1 MNTCSRSSRARI
13 LARPSWNAPRAPRP
27 TRGGAA
33 TCCAARATP
42 GPRPAWTARP
52 PDAYLRAA
60 AAAREAGSAELLAR
74 AALGLGGATGF
85 WSVELNRAV
94 PTGLLAEALAALG
107 PGDSPA
113 RARLL
118 ARLARWRAAG
128 SRLGAEEQDRPPGF
142 AEAVA
147 MARRLGDPRAL
158 VAVLADQENAWH
170 GALRPDGPGAAVAAS
185 AELDRL
191 AADLDDEDLAYQASR
206 ARAGALLTAGD
217 LDGVERLAEGEARL
231 AETGA
236 PHHRWLALRLRASTA
251 MLRGNFADSERLAG
265 VAFDLGR
272 RHLGG
277 PRSWPTAPSW
287 CSCAGSRAAPAR

>member
-1 MNTCSRSSRARI
+1 
-13 LARPSWNAPRAPRP
+13 
-27 TRGGAA
+27 
-33 TCCAARATP
+33 
-42 GPRPAWTARP
+42 
-52 PDAYLRAA
+52 
-60 AAAREAGSAELLAR
+60 
-74 AALGLGGATGF
+74 
-85 WSVELNRAV
+85 
-94 PTGLLAEALAALG
+94 
-107 PGDSPA
+107 
-113 RARLL
+113 
-118 ARLARWRAAG
+118 
-128 SRLGAEEQDRPPGF
+128 
-142 AEAVA
+142 

-158 VAVLADQENAWH
+158 WPSLADQENAWH

>member
-1 MNTCSRSSRARI
+1 
-13 LARPSWNAPRAPRP
+13 
-27 TRGGAA
+27 
-33 TCCAARATP
+33 
-42 GPRPAWTARP
+42 
-52 PDAYLRAA
+52 
-60 AAAREAGSAELLAR
+60 
-74 AALGLGGATGF
+74 
-85 WSVELNRAV
+85 
-94 PTGLLAEALAALG
+94 
-107 PGDSPA
+107 
-113 RARLL
+113 
-118 ARLARWRAAG
+118 
-128 SRLGAEEQDRPPGF
+128 
-142 AEAVA
+142 

-158 VAVLADQENAWH
+158 WPSLADQENAWH

-277 PRSWPTAPSW
+277 PAILAHGSQLVFLRWLQGRPGEVEALLERLGAEQPWARRVWPRLMPLAW
-287 CSCAGSRAAPAR
+287 AGQPGHGAAGMGTPGPRPPAGRGVAGGPPTTGPAAPRTRPVTGPPAAAPPRPGGPARRPR